1 MTAYKIIQKPKDGR
15 ITIEVPEELQDQ
27 TLVITFEP
35 ETQNTP
41 ALDES
46 KLSEEGRRRL
56 AILRQ
61 FKGIFPKDGYEPTET
76 EWYEQ

>member
-1 MTAYKIIQKPKDGR
+1 
-15 ITIEVPEELQDQ
+15 
-27 TLVITFEP
+27 LVITFEP
-35 ETQNTP
+35 EVATAPTT

-56 AILRQ
+56 AIARKI
-61 FKGIFPKDGYEPTET
+61 KGIFSESGYAPTET